1 MGASVR
7 PEPDNWLV
15 DLTRNQLPAP
25 SSDRSPVSPYAP
37 TDALAVRRPARQP
50 TMQDYIRTGRQVL
63 GGAVEGAVR
72 LPTDLMGM
80 LGPSDTPGS
89 LRTVGRGEVRWSPAP
104 SFGSAVKPAFD
115 RMAAGGEHVSR
126 AAGDYVAGG
135 APANASEEDF
145 RLLGDVSGNIL
156 AGEALFRAPGM
167 FSRAM
172 RGAPKPEPFAL
183 RPGESHRILREDLP
197 ERVLTRDHA
206 GVETTTRGRTIRA
219 PMMPEELV
227 GHTNP
232 RGPGDP
238 SANGQQLFNQHLKRV
253 GLLNDPMISHQG
265 EEIVRRAQA
274 GGFTINPR
282 TGKFVESGG
291 YMVGGVPGQLGAV
304 VPKDGDVMQAI
315 RNFERDNAEL
325 LQQPGMQAGGWMD
338 DEGRF
343 HIDVSQE
350 VPTADEAHR
359 LMTDRNEMSAWHLDS
374 MSPLENPNYNA
385 ATRADHAPVAEPVA
399 AGLLGNERGA
409 AGVPERIVAAASKM
423 DDGRVFSGSDHGFT
437 YDDMREAGYHE
448 DRLAETG
455 FVTSTGR
462 FVDREEAA
470 QIAKSTRQLNH
481 NPSVRSD
488 DLTFLASEDINESP
502 YYLDGR
508 GASGA
513 GILGGMTLGGATG
526 AAAGSQIGDTPEE
539 RFQNGLL
546 GLGGGMVLGGTVGH
560 AGGRGVRRAGGLLD
574 EAGAVGSW
582 EPTPR
587 GVLDRAAPP
596 IQGTAEI
603 DPRLPSVTPRAK
615 PSTISR
621 GIAESPVVRA
631 GLLDDAEQG
640 MPLGGESWYETG
652 PLKQAVDEV
661 GGPFNFN
668 DVTLARGSGSIQNP
682 THNEVA
688 TVSGLLFG
696 EQQGLGSAAEIS
708 ARHKAMYPHEPS
720 LWLSDGAL
728 TNFRRARSEGIQL
741 PSTPGSAERKVPWY
755 THGNLGGSADALP
768 ALDTHERRRLIQLA
782 AQDPKVMRQ
791 LRNAG
796 ILDVAGAQA
805 DVAPILNGADYDL
818 LGSMY
823 RDLGRESGARTTQQ
837 FQAGRWIGGGK
848 HTGLKSQ
855 PVGDFTQTMED
866 ALLHTART
874 RGLDE
879 SPAGLKAL
887 FERIVAGQ
895 DFATPVYGKDPF
907 KALYSGQGLL
917 FP

>member
-385 ATRADHAPVAEPVA
+385 ATRADHGGTQLTPA
-399 AGLLGNERGA
+399 
-409 AGVPERIVAAASKM
+409 IAASP
-423 DDGRVFSGSDHGFT
+423 
-437 YDDMREAGYHE
+437 
-448 DRLAETG
+448 ET
-455 FVTSTGR
+455 
-462 FVDREEAA
+462 
-470 QIAKSTRQLNH
+470 
-481 NPSVRSD
+481 
-488 DLTFLASEDINESP
+488 
-502 YYLDGR
+502 

-513 GILGGMTLGGATG
+513 GILGGMTVGGATG

-546 GLGGGMVLGGTVGH
+546 GLGGGMILGGTVGH
-560 AGGRGVRRAGGLLD
+560 AGGRGVRRAEGLLD
-574 EAGAVGSW
+574 EAGAVGAW

-587 GVLDRAAPP
+587 GVLDRSAPS

-603 DPRLPSVTPRAK
+603 DPRLPAQVTRAK
-615 PSTISR
+615 PSTITR
-621 GIAESPVVRA
+621 GIAESPVVRE
-631 GLLDDAEQG
+631 GLLEDARQG

-661 GGPFNFN
+661 GGPFSFN

-688 TVSGLLFG
+688 TLSGLLFG
-696 EQQGLGSAAEIS
+696 EQQGLGSAAEIR

-720 LWLSDGAL
+720 LWLGEGTL
-728 TNFRRARSEGIQL
+728 TNFRRARGEGIQL
-741 PSTPGSAERKVPWY
+741 PSTPGSADRKVSWY

-796 ILDVAGAQA
+796 LVDVAGAQA
-805 DVAPILNGADYDL
+805 EVAPITNGADYDL

-823 RDLGRESGARTTQQ
+823 RDLGRESGAKTTQQ

-848 HTGLKSQ
+848 HTGLLSQ
-855 PVGDFTQTMED
+855 PTGDFTQTMED

-879 SPAGLKAL
+879 SPAGLKSL
-887 FERIVAGQ
+887 FERIVSGQ
-895 DFATPVYGKDPF
+895 DIATPVYGKDPF
-907 KALYSGQGLL
+907 KALGQGLL
-917 FP
+917 F